1 MPDLLIFNR
10 CTVDHADEAY
20 ARDNYK
26 NDHIDITKW
35 DQEEKT
41 LRKQKETAVF
51 LSRLVAGREMSKYI
65 LLNNFNFL
73 SDNIINHWSN
83 FEPYESM

>member
-35 DQEEKT
+35 DQEEKNLKKT
-41 LRKQKETAVF
+41 ERNGCFFIQIGCWKGDVKIHFIKQF
-51 LSRLVAGREMSKYI
+51 
-65 LLNNFNFL
+65 
-73 SDNIINHWSN
+73 
-83 FEPYESM
+83 